1 MANMVAAGEA
11 MDRVVLVPGET
22 PRVRNFEYHE
32 TTPGYFGGRFDHFRP
47 KWWRRENLA
56 LEAKFS
62 VGVREMGSWKGKWN
76 QKFAKRIFTSSKN
89 GFLNFIYI

>member
-32 TTPGYFGGRFDHFRP
+32 TTPGYFGGRFGHFRP

-56 LEAKFS
+56 IEAKFS
-62 VGVREMGSWKGKWN
+62 VGVR
-76 QKFAKRIFTSSKN
+76 RN
-89 GFLNFIYI
+89 GFMERKMDSKVC